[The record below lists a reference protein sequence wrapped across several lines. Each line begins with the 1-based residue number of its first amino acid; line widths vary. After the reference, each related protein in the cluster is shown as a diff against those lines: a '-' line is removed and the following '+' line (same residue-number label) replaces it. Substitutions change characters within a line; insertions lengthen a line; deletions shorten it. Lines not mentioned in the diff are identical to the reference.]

1 MAWQDTI
8 FKFLGLARY
17 NATAPTLTNGA
28 SSELQVDSTGRL
40 LVNTGAISTTWA
52 DGGAAAAEKVVKA
65 SAGKLW
71 QIFGRNTGASAQWIF
86 IFNHAASGA
95 SRPANGSTAALFT
108 PVRVAAGES
117 FAIVLDRP
125 RAFATGLYWGIS
137 STDATFTYAS
147 GGTFVVA
154 AEYE

>member
-17 NATAPTLTNGA
+17 NATPPTLTNGA
-28 SSELQVDSTGRL
+28 TSELQVDSSGRL
-40 LVNTGAISTTWA
+40 LVNPGATSTTWA
-52 DGGAAAAEKVVKA
+52 DGGAAAAEKQVKA

-71 QIFGRNTGASAQWIF
+71 QIFGRNTGASTRWIF
-86 IFNHAASGA
+86 IFNATA
-95 SRPANGSTAALFT
+95 RPSNGSTAALFT

-117 FAIVLDRP
+117 FAIVLDRS
-125 RAFATGLYWGIS
+125 RAFSTGLYWGIS
-137 STDATFTYAS
+137 STDATFTYDS
-147 GGTFVVA
+147 GGTFVVS